1 MQRGLRVASSEIRDP
16 LNGRDTDS
24 SMTLL
29 DIGLQ
34 IILVSVSGVLSP
46 GPLFFANL
54 VLSKNGGFWSG
65 IKIAIGHTIVELP
78 VVILYSIP
86 LIIFTSQSV
95 TFSIINFISLIGGI
109 SLIAFGILFV
119 VKIIISKNNKHN
131 YLIDS
136 SRIEKPVIA
145 GMLFTG
151 INPFFFL
158 WWISVG
164 IKLISDSIALLG
176 YPIGIAFLFL
186 VHVWMDYA
194 WLGLTSYFASRGIS
208 VLRSQYHKFI
218 ILILTIPL
226 FYYGINFTLTAIR

>member
-1 MQRGLRVASSEIRDP
+1 MQKGLRVASSEIRDP
-16 LNGRDTDS
+16 FNGRDTDS
-24 SMTLL
+24 DMTLL

-95 TFSIINFISLIGGI
+95 TFSINFISFIGGI
-109 SLIAFGILFV
+109 SLISFGILFV
-119 VKIIISKNNKHN
+119 VKIISKNNKHN
-131 YLIDS
+131 YIIES

>member
-1 MQRGLRVASSEIRDP
+1 MQKGLRVASSEIRDP
-16 LNGRDTDS
+16 FNGRDTDS
-24 SMTLL
+24 DMTLL

-95 TFSIINFISLIGGI
+95 TYSIINFISFIGGI
-109 SLIAFGILFV
+109 SLISFGILFV
-119 VKIIISKNNKHN
+119 VKIISKNNKHN
-131 YLIDS
+131 YIIES

>member
-1 MQRGLRVASSEIRDP
+1 M
-16 LNGRDTDS
+16 NGRDTDS

-226 FYYGINFTLTAIR
+226 FYYGINFILTAIR

>member
-16 LNGRDTDS
+16 FNGRDTDS
-24 SMTLL
+24 DMTLL

-95 TFSIINFISLIGGI
+95 TFSINFISFIGGI
-109 SLIAFGILFV
+109 SLISFGILFV
-119 VKIIISKNNKHN
+119 VKIISKNNKHN
-131 YLIDS
+131 YIIES

>member
-1 MQRGLRVASSEIRDP
+1 
-16 LNGRDTDS
+16 
-24 SMTLL
+24 MTLL

-34 IILVSVSGVLSP
+34 IILISVSGVLSP

-65 IKIAIGHTIVELP
+65 IKVAIGHTIVELP

-86 LIIFTSQSV
+86 LIIFSSQSV

-109 SLIAFGILFV
+109 SLIVFGILFV
-119 VKIIISKNNKHN
+119 VKIISKNNKHN
-131 YLIDS
+131 YIIES
-136 SRIEKPVIA
+136 SKIEKPVIA
-145 GMLFTG
+145 GILFTG

-158 WWISVG
+158 WWLSVG
-164 IKLISDSIALLG
+164 IKLISDSIALVG

-194 WLGLTSYFASRGIS
+194 WLGLTSYFASKGIS

>member
-16 LNGRDTDS
+16 FNGRDTDS

-95 TFSIINFISLIGGI
+95 TFSINFISFIGGI

-119 VKIIISKNNKHN
+119 VKIISKNNKHN
-131 YLIDS
+131 YIIES

-226 FYYGINFTLTAIR
+226 FYYGINFVLTAIR

>member
-1 MQRGLRVASSEIRDP
+1 
-16 LNGRDTDS
+16 
-24 SMTLL
+24 MTLL

-119 VKIIISKNNKHN
+119 VKIISKNNKHN

>member
-16 LNGRDTDS
+16 FNGRDTDS

-119 VKIIISKNNKHN
+119 VKIISKNNKHN

>member
-16 LNGRDTDS
+16 FNGRDTDS

-54 VLSKNGGFWSG
+54 VLSRNGGFWSG

-95 TFSIINFISLIGGI
+95 TFSIINFISFIGGI
-109 SLIAFGILFV
+109 SLIVFGILFA
-119 VKIIISKNNKHN
+119 VKIISKNNKHN
-131 YLIDS
+131 YIIES

>member
-16 LNGRDTDS
+16 FNGRDTDS

-109 SLIAFGILFV
+109 SLIVFGILFV
-119 VKIIISKNNKHN
+119 VKIISKNNKHN

>member
-1 MQRGLRVASSEIRDP
+1 MEQRGLRVASSEIRDP
-16 LNGRDTDS
+16 FNGRDTDS

-78 VVILYSIP
+78 VIILYSIP
-86 LIIFTSQSV
+86 LIIFSSQRV
-95 TFSIINFISLIGGI
+95 TFSIINFISFIGWI

-119 VKIIISKNNKHN
+119 LKTISKNNKHN
-131 YLIDS
+131 YIIES

-208 VLRSQYHKFI
+208 VLRSQYHKFV
-218 ILILTIPL
+218 ILILTIPFL
-226 FYYGINFTLTAIR
+226 FFTMVLILP

>member
-1 MQRGLRVASSEIRDP
+1 
-16 LNGRDTDS
+16 
-24 SMTLL
+24 MTLL

-95 TFSIINFISLIGGI
+95 TFSIINFISFIGGI
-109 SLIAFGILFV
+109 SLISFGILFV
-119 VKIIISKNNKHN
+119 VKIISKNNKHN
-131 YLIDS
+131 YIIES

>member
-1 MQRGLRVASSEIRDP
+1 
-16 LNGRDTDS
+16 
-24 SMTLL
+24 MTLL

-95 TFSIINFISLIGGI
+95 TFSIINFISFIGGI
-109 SLIAFGILFV
+109 SLISFGILFV
-119 VKIIISKNNKHN
+119 VKIISKNNKHN
-131 YLIDS
+131 YIIES

-208 VLRSQYHKFI
+208 VFRSQYHKFI

>member
-1 MQRGLRVASSEIRDP
+1 MQRGLRAASSEIRDP
-16 LNGRDTDS
+16 FNGRDTDS

-34 IILVSVSGVLSP
+34 IILISVSGVLSP

-65 IKIAIGHTIVELP
+65 IKVAIGHTIVELP

-86 LIIFTSQSV
+86 LIIFSSQSE
-95 TFSIINFISLIGGI
+95 TFSIINFISFIGGI
-109 SLIAFGILFV
+109 SLIVFGILFA
-119 VKIIISKNNKHN
+119 VKIISKNNKHN
-131 YLIDS
+131 YIIES
-136 SRIEKPVIA
+136 SKIEKPVIA
-145 GMLFTG
+145 GILFTG

-158 WWISVG
+158 WWLSVG
-164 IKLISDSIALLG
+164 TKLISDSIALLG

>member
-1 MQRGLRVASSEIRDP
+1 
-16 LNGRDTDS
+16 
-24 SMTLL
+24 MTLL

-34 IILVSVSGVLSP
+34 IILVSASGVLSP

-95 TFSIINFISLIGGI
+95 TFSINFISFIGGI
-109 SLIAFGILFV
+109 SLISFGILFV
-119 VKIIISKNNKHN
+119 VKIISKNNKHN
-131 YLIDS
+131 YIIES

>member
-16 LNGRDTDS
+16 FNGRDTDS

-95 TFSIINFISLIGGI
+95 TFSINFISFIGGI
-109 SLIAFGILFV
+109 SLISFGILFV
-119 VKIIISKNNKHN
+119 VKIISKNNKHN
-131 YLIDS
+131 YIIES

-194 WLGLTSYFASRGIS
+194 RLGLTSYFASRGIS

>member
-16 LNGRDTDS
+16 FNGRDTDS

-109 SLIAFGILFV
+109 SLIVFGILFV
-119 VKIIISKNNKHN
+119 VKIISKNNKHN
-131 YLIDS
+131 YIIES
-136 SRIEKPVIA
+136 SKIEKPVIA